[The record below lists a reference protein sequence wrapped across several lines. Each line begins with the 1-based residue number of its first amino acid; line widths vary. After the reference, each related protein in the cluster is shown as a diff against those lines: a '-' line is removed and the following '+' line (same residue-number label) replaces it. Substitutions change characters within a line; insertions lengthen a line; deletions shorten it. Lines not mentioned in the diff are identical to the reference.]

1 MEVSFMRGLW
11 RSGPL
16 LLALGVAWTGCS
28 QSGEGPYQ
36 PGARPVARKTD
47 QAKPATNSK
56 QQAEDKTAAVMIPA
70 GTECV
75 LSVEGMA

>member
-1 MEVSFMRGLW
+1 MRALW

-16 LLALGVAWTGCS
+16 LLALGIVWTGC
-28 QSGEGPYQ
+28 
-36 PGARPVARKTD
+36 D
-47 QAKPATNSK
+47 QASDGPPRPKPAAQSK
-56 QQAEDKTAAVMIPA
+56 SLNQDANADKTTAEKKAAVMIPA